1 MVQKQVPYKEDFLLC
16 EDNVVVMDNETGEI
30 ICQKCGKVLREKIDE
45 KKKERLFFD
54 EEDNSRVG
62 PQTSITVYDMG
73 LSTVVGNSNS
83 DFVGRK
89 LSFEMKQSMKR
100 MRLWDSR
107 SKAKSST
114 KNLRFAL
121 YEMYKLKDKLGLS
134 NTVVERSAYFY
145 RKATK
150 ADLVRGRTVK
160 SVIGACLY
168 AACRDLDTS
177 RTLVEISNHLQEKP
191 NRIAKTYRLLLYDL
205 NLTVPYLDTK
215 NIIIKL
221 ANNLKMSEPAKRKA
235 ISIFDSLQ
243 EKELTAGKNPHAVAA
258 TMIYMSGLISNEHIT
273 QDEIA
278 KFSGVT
284 SVTIRNRLQDYKKH
298 VRLV

>member
-1 MVQKQVPYKEDFLLC
+1 MVQKHISYKGDFLLC
-16 EDNVVVMDNETGEI
+16 EDNIVVMDNVTGEM
-30 ICQKCGKVLREKIDE
+30 ICQKCGKVLQEKIEE
-45 KKKERLFFD
+45 KKKERMFAD
-54 EEDNSRVG
+54 EQDNSRVG
-62 PQTSITVYDMG
+62 SKTSINVYDMG
-73 LSTVVGNSNS
+73 LSTVIGKNDS

-89 LSFEMKQSMKR
+89 LSFETKQSMNR
-100 MRLWDSR
+100 MRLWDTR

-134 NTVVERSAYFY
+134 STVIERSAYLY
-145 RKATK
+145 RKANK
-150 ADLVRGRTVK
+150 AGIVRGRTVK
-160 SVIGACLY
+160 SMIGACLY
-168 AACRDLDTS
+168 AACRDLDAS
-177 RTLVEISNHLQEKP
+177 RSIAEISNRLQEKT
-191 NRIAKTYRLLLYDL
+191 NRIAKTYRLLINDL
-205 NLTVPYLDTK
+205 NLTIPSIDTK
-215 NIIIKL
+215 NIIIKFS
-221 ANNLKMSEPAKRKA
+221 NNLEISELTKRKA

-258 TMIYMSGLISNEHIT
+258 TVIYMAGLVSNENLT

-298 VRLV
+298 IRLV